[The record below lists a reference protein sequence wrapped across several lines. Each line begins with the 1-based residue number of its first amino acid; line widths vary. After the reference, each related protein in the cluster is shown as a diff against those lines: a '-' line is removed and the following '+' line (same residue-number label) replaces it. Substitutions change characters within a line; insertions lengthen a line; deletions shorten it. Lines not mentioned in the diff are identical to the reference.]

1 MNLNTT
7 VRNSHCFNLPDPVF
21 QTASERFTRN
31 LITTVINILVAP
43 NAIIA
48 NVLILVAIINC
59 SRLRSPSNLLIAS
72 LALSDVLVGLT
83 TQPGYISYRLLENQH
98 QGVPCYAMVLYIV
111 AFYICFGVSC
121 MTLTA
126 ISFERFVAVRFPGIY
141 TTVFS
146 RKRIVEYVIGIWT
159 VNILLS
165 VLQWAKI
172 NQEVRDNF
180 KHNFRLLSINLKRQR
195 EAKLAKDIS
204 LVAGVYLIFNFPV
217 LLVTFYHQ
225 ILGLKLEKYN
235 FAQTHSFVFGKFDI
249 FVKKSMMARNNLTG
263 GGVQMETFQELL
275 CSPSSVGGLPKQSN
289 HLAVVNMILS
299 LTAILGNS
307 LILVSLRKEC
317 YLHPPSKLLY
327 RCLATT
333 DLLVGLISQPLFAI
347 YWISIA
353 NEHWNLCRYI
363 RDGALVTSYAFCC
376 VSLFTMMSISVDRL
390 LALLL
395 GLRYKQTVTLKRTS
409 IILAAVSVLSG
420 VAALCYI
427 LDYRITLWFGYIYI
441 PSCLMISVVSYTKI
455 FRTLIHHQVQVRL
468 QSSQPNSLNISRY
481 RKAVYS
487 ALLVQLALVVCYTPY
502 IIIEIVIVEGN
513 RKTFSSHLSVIRGI
527 AATLVYSNST
537 LNPFLYCWKINEV
550 RQAVE
555 QTIRQTLC
563 RPWKFL
569 ISHIT
574 CNKRELDMF
583 LSTRHLKETDISES
597 KRPTFASDKSTKGSH
612 FNCWEFSNPC
622 CPS

>member
-1 MNLNTT
+1 
-7 VRNSHCFNLPDPVF
+7 
-21 QTASERFTRN
+21 
-31 LITTVINILVAP
+31 
-43 NAIIA
+43 
-48 NVLILVAIINC
+48 
-59 SRLRSPSNLLIAS
+59 
-72 LALSDVLVGLT
+72 
-83 TQPGYISYRLLENQH
+83 
-98 QGVPCYAMVLYIV
+98 
-111 AFYICFGVSC
+111 
-121 MTLTA
+121 
-126 ISFERFVAVRFPGIY
+126 
-141 TTVFS
+141 
-146 RKRIVEYVIGIWT
+146 
-159 VNILLS
+159 
-165 VLQWAKI
+165 
-172 NQEVRDNF
+172 
-180 KHNFRLLSINLKRQR
+180 
-195 EAKLAKDIS
+195 
-204 LVAGVYLIFNFPV
+204 
-217 LLVTFYHQ
+217 
-225 ILGLKLEKYN
+225 
-235 FAQTHSFVFGKFDI
+235 
-249 FVKKSMMARNNLTG
+249 
-263 GGVQMETFQELL
+263 METFQELL

-363 RDGALVTSYAFCC
+363 RDAALVTSYAFCC
-376 VSLFTMMSISVDRL
+376 LSLFTMMSISVDRL

-427 LDYRITLWFGYIYI
+427 LHYHITLWFGYIYI
-441 PSCLMISVVSYTKI
+441 PSCLLISVVSYTKI
-455 FRTLIHHQVQVRL
+455 FHTLIHHQVQVRL

-487 ALLVQLALVVCYTPY
+487 ALWVQLALVVCYTPY

-513 RKTFSSHLSVIRGI
+513 RITFSSHLSVIRGI

-563 RPWKFL
+563 RPW
-569 ISHIT
+569 S
-574 CNKRELDMF
+574 
-583 LSTRHLKETDISES
+583 
-597 KRPTFASDKSTKGSH
+597 
-612 FNCWEFSNPC
+612 
-622 CPS
+622 